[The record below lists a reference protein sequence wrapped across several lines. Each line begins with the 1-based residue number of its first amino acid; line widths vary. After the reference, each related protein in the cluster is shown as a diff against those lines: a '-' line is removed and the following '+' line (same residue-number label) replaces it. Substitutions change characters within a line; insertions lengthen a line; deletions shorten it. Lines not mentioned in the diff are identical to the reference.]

1 MGARL
6 EEGGSWLIEVI
17 LKEPAATPDPIARP
31 LKAKMDLAPPPGAV
45 ESLFV
50 EFFRYGPRAAQAGLF
65 DRRSATGRAAEGRTL
80 TSGSVPT
87 ALRNAV
93 RELKLRIGY
102 SPLYRVVEMDP
113 WSRIPERRHALL
125 SFDP

>member
-6 EEGGSWLIEVI
+6 EGGGSWQIDVV
-17 LKEPAATPDPIARP
+17 LKEPTGTPDAIARP
-31 LKAKMDLAPPPGAV
+31 LKAKMALSPPHKAV

-50 EFFRYGPRAAQAGLF
+50 EFFRFGPQASQAGLF
-65 DRRSATGRAAEGRTL
+65 GRRSTTGRASEGHVL
-80 TSGSVPT
+80 SSGSIPS
-87 ALRNAV
+87 ALRDAV